1 MPSSRN
7 RGALAAKAGQL
18 GCPRTLLSR
27 RNRAESA
34 FFHLFET
41 LTKPRQRDVQLVA
54 FILRRGVRDRRRLVA
69 GRLAAEV
76 NGFGWRKLVR
86 CVGRRGGRFRRRRR
100 ARRARLGFPRRFLE
114 LDANFLS
121 RSPHYPGV
129 ALGSRHAHDECIR
142 QNGGALNHEPGA
154 PVGNIQNLAENRG
167 REFSGVHP
175 NVPIRLLTGCLPLFL
190 DGPISGKAYA
200 PGACH
205 DNLRRSL
212 GVSRV
217 AKTWTETF
225 AVLLIGFDNS
235 MHG

>member
-1 MPSSRN
+1 MFNWSPSFP
-7 RGALAAKAGQL
+7 AAAFATAGGWSL
-18 GCPRTLLSR
+18 DAWPPRSM
-27 RNRAESA
+27 ASGGES
-34 FFHLFET
+34 LF
-41 LTKPRQRDVQLVA
+41 DA
-54 FILRRGVRDRRRLVA
+54 SDG
-69 GRLAAEV
+69 
-76 NGFGWRKLVR
+76 
-86 CVGRRGGRFRRRRR
+86 RGGRFGRR
-100 ARRARLGFPRRFLE
+100 RRARLGFPRRFLE

-175 NVPIRLLTGCLPLFL
+175 NVRIRLLTGCLPLFL

-217 AKTWTETF
+217 PKTCVETF

-235 MHG
+235 MYG